1 MFCSQALHTKLV
13 QDLLAL
19 IAETR
24 GALGTEREQ
33 RLRARLDEAGLG
45 ATVGEMLAV
54 ADRAVAAQVSDEEL
68 ALALGLVIALSG
80 GASKGERT

>member
-1 MFCSQALHTKLV
+1 MFCSQALHTQLV

-24 GALGTEREQ
+24 SAPASEREQ
-33 RLRARLDEAGLG
+33 RLGARLDEAGLG

-54 ADRAVAAQVSDEEL
+54 AERAVSARASEEEL
-68 ALALGLVIALSG
+68 ALALGLVIALSR
-80 GASKGERT
+80 ASSSERS